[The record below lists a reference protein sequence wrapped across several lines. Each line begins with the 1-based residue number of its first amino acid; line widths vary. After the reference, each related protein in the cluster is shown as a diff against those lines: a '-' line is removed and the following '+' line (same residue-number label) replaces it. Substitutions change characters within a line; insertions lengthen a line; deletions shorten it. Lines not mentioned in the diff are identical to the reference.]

1 MMDTA
6 VCAPPADP
14 HAPRWSDW
22 LLGDVHDQR
31 LWLARL
37 LRVGALFLALDLGR
51 AVGVGLGLVPLQDMA
66 ALLAYNLGVLGV
78 GYGLIRSG
86 WSARL
91 DDPSLTMPL
100 VGLALISI
108 VLGYVWV
115 DVGRGALLPLA
126 AVVLVH
132 GMHRLTPR
140 QTLAWAGALLVVLS
154 MAAAVMALLS
164 LQGLNLAQEAI
175 DLGVAALGLPVLAAV
190 AGRAHAV
197 LQTHARQRAELRQS
211 LARLEA
217 LTTKD
222 ALTGLSNHR
231 HMLHLLD
238 VEILRHSRQG
248 RVFSVALLDVDHFEQ
263 INEALGR
270 ARADEVL
277 RQLAHVS
284 TTHLRASDVMGRW
297 GGEEFI
303 LLMPET
309 DLAGG
314 VRSMERLKEKLY
326 TKLGFYREGRWVPV
340 NCSAGVTRH
349 HTGETIHQTLARAEQ
364 ALRSAKANGRNQVV
378 SS

>member
-1 MMDTA
+1 MDTA
-6 VCAPPADP
+6 VCAPADP
-14 HAPRWSDW
+14 DAPRWGDW
-22 LLGDVHDQR
+22 LLGDQPEQR

-37 LRVGALFLALDLGR
+37 LRVGALFLAFDLAR
-51 AVGVGLGLVPLQDMA
+51 ALGVGLGHVPLEDMA
-66 ALLAYNLGVLGV
+66 ALLAYDLGVLGV

-91 DDPSLTMPL
+91 DDPAMTMPL
-100 VGLALISI
+100 VALALVSI
-108 VLGYVWV
+108 VLAYVWM
-115 DVGRGALLPLA
+115 DFGRGALLPLA

-140 QTLAWAGALLVVLS
+140 QTVLCAGALLVVLAG
-154 MAAAVMALLS
+154 AAAVMALLS
-164 LQGLNLAQEAI
+164 LQGLNLAQEAV

-190 AGRAHAV
+190 AGRAHTV
-197 LQTHARQRAELRQS
+197 LQTHARQRAELAQT

-222 ALTGLSNHR
+222 TLTGLSNHR

-238 VEILRHSRQG
+238 VEILRHARQG
-248 RVFSVALLDVDHFEQ
+248 RQFSIALLDLDHFQQ
-263 INEALGR
+263 INQALGR
-270 ARADEVL
+270 LRADEVL
-277 RQLAHVS
+277 RQLAHQS
-284 TTHLRASDVMGRW
+284 TAHLRDTDVVARW
-297 GGEEFI
+297 GGEEFL

-314 VRSMERLKEKLY
+314 VRSLERLKEKLY

-340 NCSAGVTRH
+340 NCSAGVTRYR
-349 HTGETIHQTLARAEQ
+349 TGETIHQMLERAEQ
-364 ALRSAKANGRNQVV
+364 ALRTAKANGRNQVV

>member
-6 VCAPPADP
+6 VCAPSAAPD
-14 HAPRWSDW
+14 APRWGDW
-22 LLGDVHDQR
+22 LLGDAPDQR

-37 LRVGALFLALDLGR
+37 LRVGALFLALDLAR
-51 AVGVGLGLVPLQDMA
+51 ATGVGLGRVPLEDMA
-66 ALLAYNLGVLGV
+66 ALLAYDLGVLGV

-91 DDPSLTMPL
+91 QDPSLTMPL
-100 VGLALISI
+100 VGLGLVSI
-108 VLGYVWV
+108 VLGYVGM

-140 QTLAWAGALLVVLS
+140 QTLTWAGALLVVLS
-154 MAAAVMALLS
+154 LAAAAMALLS
-164 LQGLNLAQEAI
+164 LRGLDLRQQAV

-190 AGRAHAV
+190 AGRAHSV
-197 LQTHARQRAELRQS
+197 LQTHARQRVELRQS
-211 LARLEA
+211 LARLES

-222 ALTGLSNHR
+222 TLTGLANHR

-248 RVFSVALLDVDHFEQ
+248 RVFSVGLLDLDHFEQ

-277 RQLAHVS
+277 RQLAQLS
-284 TTHLRASDVMGRW
+284 TAHLRASDIMGRW
-297 GGEEFI
+297 GGESF
-303 LLMPET
+303 LVLMPET
-309 DLAGG
+309 DLSGG
-314 VRSMERLKEKLY
+314 MRSLERLKDHLY

-349 HTGETIHQTLARAEQ
+349 RTGETIHQTLERAEQ
-364 ALRSAKANGRNQVV
+364 ALRTAKANGRNQVV